1 MLTDTMENA
10 AAIYDLALQYGTPR
24 AELAR
29 QRMVHARQV
38 VKRAKK

>member
-29 QRMVHARQV
+29 QRMTHARQIA
-38 VKRAKK
+38 KRAKK